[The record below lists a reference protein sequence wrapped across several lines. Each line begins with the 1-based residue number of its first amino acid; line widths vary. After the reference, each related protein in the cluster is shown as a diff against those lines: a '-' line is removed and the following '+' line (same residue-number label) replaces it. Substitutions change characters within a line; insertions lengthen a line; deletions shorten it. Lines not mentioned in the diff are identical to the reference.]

1 MTITRT
7 LLAGSPPVL
16 SILLL
21 GTTLTAAGPPQ
32 TVPASHEPARV
43 SSSTLVTRQG
53 VRLAFQETG
62 SGPPVVF
69 VHGWLLGAEVWEY
82 QTNFVG
88 RNGYRAIAYDQRGCG
103 DSDKPGDGYDVDS
116 LSDDLNDVL
125 TALDLRN
132 VTLVAHSLG
141 AVEAIRY
148 LSRHGSARVRRLVLI
163 GPITPG
169 GNPEPVQKRIF
180 ESMTRTMLQDRP
192 AFIAGALPQGF
203 LAPGGS
209 SGPVSPS
216 MAQWVIG
223 LSMRCSLNAA
233 IESARAVAYTDVR
246 DDLAKITVPTTVI
259 HGARDLSAPLA
270 LTGAKTVAGIVGS
283 DLITYEGAGHALFLT
298 EKERLNADLLSIL
311 KRSR

>member
-1 MTITRT
+1 MAVRRSLPARSPRVLPFL
-7 LLAGSPPVL
+7 LLAA
-16 SILLL
+16 
-21 GTTLTAAGPPQ
+21 TLTAAAPQ
-32 TVPASHEPARV
+32 SAPASQKPSRV
-43 SSSTLVTRQG
+43 SSSTIATRDG
-53 VRLAFQETG
+53 VRLAFQDLG

-82 QTNFVG
+82 QTNFIG

-103 DSDKPGDGYDVDS
+103 DSEKPGDGYDVDS
-116 LSDDLNDVL
+116 LSEDLNDVL
-125 TALDLRN
+125 TALDLRD

-148 LSRHGSARVRRLVLI
+148 LSRHGSARVRRLVLV

-169 GNPEPVQKRIF
+169 GNPEPVQKRVF
-180 ESMTRTMLQDRP
+180 ESMTRAMQQDRP

-216 MAQWVIG
+216 MAHWVIG

-233 IESARAVAYTDVR
+233 IESARAVAHTDVR
-246 DDLAKITVPTTVI
+246 EDLPKISVPTTVI
-259 HGARDLSAPLA
+259 HGARDLSAPLS
-270 LTGAKTVAGIVGS
+270 LTGAKTVASIAGS

-311 KRSR
+311 RRAR